1 LGLGGGLEG
10 DIGPVLGVVA
20 TEDDCDEGKFA
31 GWKRGRP
38 GSLSV
43 LAVEALRWRICELVA
58 AERG

>member
-1 LGLGGGLEG
+1 M
-10 DIGPVLGVVA
+10 GPVLGVVA
-20 TEDDCDEGKFA
+20 AEDDCDEGKFA

-38 GSLSV
+38 GNFRV